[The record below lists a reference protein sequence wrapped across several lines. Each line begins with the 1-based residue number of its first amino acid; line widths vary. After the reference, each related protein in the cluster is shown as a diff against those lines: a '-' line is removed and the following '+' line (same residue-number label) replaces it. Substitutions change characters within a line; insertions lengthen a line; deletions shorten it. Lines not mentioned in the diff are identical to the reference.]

1 MRKMSSVYQHR
12 PERWVDEGRQSYEK
26 TADSQSSRRRRAWRC
41 RSIPPEILRRRTRT
55 RSPRRP
61 GNKHHTKDGHEAHPH
76 HVGDVEPMDAQP
88 SKQRSQTKHPGN
100 PKTSGGPYRGD
111 EESHD
116 PAPPDPEP
124 ECCQQHQGP
133 QRIESGDTEGESRSE
148 ERQHRE
154 RLLGS
159 HFSNGVNC
167 PRVAQQ
173 RSSLNFTS
181 MPSSCYHLW
190 VGFAR

>member
-1 MRKMSSVYQHR
+1 
-12 PERWVDEGRQSYEK
+12 
-26 TADSQSSRRRRAWRC
+26 
-41 RSIPPEILRRRTRT
+41 
-55 RSPRRP
+55 
-61 GNKHHTKDGHEAHPH
+61 
-76 HVGDVEPMDAQP
+76 MDAQP

-148 ERQHRE
+148 
-154 RLLGS
+154 
-159 HFSNGVNC
+159 
-167 PRVAQQ
+167 
-173 RSSLNFTS
+173 
-181 MPSSCYHLW
+181 
-190 VGFAR
+190 

>member
-1 MRKMSSVYQHR
+1 
-12 PERWVDEGRQSYEK
+12 
-26 TADSQSSRRRRAWRC
+26 
-41 RSIPPEILRRRTRT
+41 
-55 RSPRRP
+55 
-61 GNKHHTKDGHEAHPH
+61 
-76 HVGDVEPMDAQP
+76 MDAQP

-159 HFSNGVNC
+159 HFSNGMNC

>member
-1 MRKMSSVYQHR
+1 MR
-12 PERWVDEGRQSYEK
+12 D
-26 TADSQSSRRRRAWRC
+26 DS
-41 RSIPPEILRRRTRT
+41 PT
-55 RSPRRP
+55 RRP
-61 GNKHHTKDGHEAHPH
+61 LTARGRGAVERGAAEVSPPKSFVGAPGRDRHAAQATNTTPRTVTRHTHTTWGTWNPWTPNRVSSAPR
-76 HVGDVEPMDAQP
+76 P
-88 SKQRSQTKHPGN
+88 STPAI

-159 HFSNGVNC
+159 HFSNGMNC